1 MAQAQGQSTTTTQ
14 SASGQSRGASA
25 LPREAPH
32 VGAVGIEGTHAL
44 ELVAGTGGDLG
55 LLDALLELVGAE
67 HLTLGHTLAA
77 WQREQDRLANRAW
90 RRPGGLARAAGL

>member
-1 MAQAQGQSTTTTQ
+1 MPWR
-14 SASGQSRGASA
+14 AS
-25 LPREAPH
+25 H
-32 VGAVGIEGTHAL
+32 VGVEGAHAL
-44 ELVAGTGGDLG
+44 ELVAGSGGDTG

>member
-1 MAQAQGQSTTTTQ
+1 MAQVQDRGGAVPG
-14 SASGQSRGASA
+14 SASGQSKGTSA
-25 LPREAPH
+25 LPRQAPH
-32 VGAVGIEGTHAL
+32 VGAAGVEGTHAL
-44 ELVAGTGGDLG
+44 ELVAGIGGDAG
-55 LLDALLELVGAE
+55 LFDALLELVGAE